1 MKYPF
6 LTFLLVLLLM
16 IFVPLSSKA
25 QVVSLNMETVI
36 ALAQSEAPDVLLA
49 NTRLKNS
56 YWRFQTYRSNYRPSI
71 FLNGTLPELNRSLE
85 PITLNDGSETF
96 IQRSFM
102 RNELFVSLN
111 QAISLTGG
119 TIYASSGLS
128 RLDLF
133 KTSLNPGSVSWL
145 SSPIAVGISQ
155 PFFQFNDL
163 KWDKKI
169 EPLIYN
175 EAKIRYS
182 EEMERIAYDA
192 VRFFFEVY
200 RFQIILEGAQFDK
213 NNADTLL
220 EISKGRFD
228 VGRIAETDLLQIELS
243 SMNADD
249 AIAESTLNL
258 QSATEQLRNFLGLQN
273 VVSFEV
279 KIPSE
284 LPVVMID
291 PITAL
296 NYALKN
302 RSKTLEFQRR
312 LAEADREVDR
322 AQKSNGFSIGVEGR
336 VGFSQTDPALNK
348 AYQDLL
354 DQERLSI
361 GLQIPIADWGRA
373 RARRETAKSNR
384 ELIQMNVEQEQINL
398 EREIILR
405 VQQFELV
412 KNRVNL
418 SKKSLDIAVKRQEMT
433 RQRYLIGK
441 IGITDLNIALSELDA
456 ARRGYIDAQREFWV
470 ALYEIRG
477 LTLYD
482 FVEGKPLILEPET
495 N

>member
-1 MKYPF
+1 MKYSF
-6 LTFLLVLLLM
+6 LTFLSGLILM
-16 IFVPLSSKA
+16 TFVPLSSQA

-71 FLNGTLPELNRSLE
+71 LLEADLPIFNRSLE
-85 PITLNDGSETF
+85 QITIQGGAEEF
-96 IQRSFM
+96 AQRSFM
-102 RNELFVSLN
+102 SNEVFLSLN
-111 QAISLTGG
+111 QEIALTGG
-119 TIYASSGLS
+119 RVFASTGLR

-133 KTSLNPGSVSWL
+133 NASAGQDRVSYL
-145 SSPIAVGISQ
+145 STPVSIGFNQ
-155 PFFQFNDL
+155 PFFQFNRL
-163 KWDKKI
+163 KWDKLT
-169 EPLIYN
+169 EPLIYD
-175 EAKIRYS
+175 EARIRYS

-220 EISKGRFD
+220 EISKGRYD

-243 SMNADD
+243 SMNAND

-258 QSATEQLRNFLGLQN
+258 QSATEQLRNFLGLKS
-273 VVSFEV
+273 VSTFEV
-279 KIPSE
+279 KIPDN
-284 LPVVMID
+284 LPAVSID
-291 PITAL
+291 PGIAL
-296 NYALKN
+296 EMALKN
-302 RSKTLEFQRR
+302 RSKTLEFRRR
-312 LAEADREVDR
+312 LIEADREVDR
-322 AQKSNGFSIGVEGR
+322 EMKGSGFNVSMAGSLGLTQTGTNLKS
-336 VGFSQTDPALNK
+336 
-348 AYQDLL
+348 AYSNPL
-354 DQERLSI
+354 DQERLSV
-361 GLQIPIADWGRA
+361 GLQVPIADWGRA
-373 RARRETAKSNR
+373 KARRETAKSNR

-418 SKKSLDIAVKRQEMT
+418 SKKSLEIAVKRQELT
-433 RQRYLIGK
+433 RSRYLIGK
-441 IGITDLNIALSELDA
+441 IGITDLNIALSELDN

-482 FVEGKPLILEPET
+482 FVEGKPLIFEPET